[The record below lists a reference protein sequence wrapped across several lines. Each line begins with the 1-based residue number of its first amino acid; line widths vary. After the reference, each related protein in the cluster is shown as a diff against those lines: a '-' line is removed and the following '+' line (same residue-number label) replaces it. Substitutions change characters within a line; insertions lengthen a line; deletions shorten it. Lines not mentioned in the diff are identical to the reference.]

1 MTVTLHK
8 PARVSLRKS
17 DFHVV
22 TRYLAT
28 ATPARKL
35 DIEIRLAQAIAY
47 VWGWADAGRYVPV
60 LPSDEGGAAWVF
72 GYRHARQYA
81 ERLNGGRGMI
91 PSIHDAWAAF
101 LTEVAA
107 QGAKGAS

>member
-22 TRYLAT
+22 TRYLET
-28 ATPARKL
+28 ANPTRKL
-35 DIEIRLAQAIAY
+35 EIETRLAQSIAY
-47 VWGWADAGRYVPV
+47 VWGWGDAGGRVPRMTNG
-60 LPSDEGGAAWVF
+60 EGAAWVF
-72 GYRHARQYA
+72 GYHHARQYA
-81 ERLNGGRGMI
+81 ERMSGGRGMT

-101 LTEVAA
+101 CLARGE
-107 QGAKGAS
+107 GSW